1 MAAGEE
7 RGYDA
12 FISYSH
18 RLDAAITARLQ
29 GELEHFAKPWYRV
42 RALHVFRDQT
52 SLAASPH
59 LWTTI
64 EEAMSGSAWL
74 ILIAYPESAQSAWV
88 SREISWWR
96 ANRPANH
103 LLVAFTR
110 GELVWDE
117 SASDLDWGATT
128 ALPRRRSGTRSP
140 RSRAGWTC
148 AGPRTRK
155 TACARRTRACRTP
168 WPTWPRRSGTCP
180 RTP

>member
-1 MAAGEE
+1 VAAGEE

-29 GELEHFAKPWYRV
+29 AELQRFAKPWYRM

-64 EEAMSGSAWL
+64 EEALADSSWL
-74 ILIAYPESAQSAWV
+74 ILMASPESAQSGWV

-96 ANRPANH
+96 AHRRAVPDHRGGRILAPAG
-103 LLVAFTR
+103 V
-110 GELVWDE
+110 G
-117 SASDLDWGATT
+117 
-128 ALPRRRSGTRSP
+128 
-140 RSRAGWTC
+140 
-148 AGPRTRK
+148 
-155 TACARRTRACRTP
+155 
-168 WPTWPRRSGTCP
+168 
-180 RTP
+180 

>member
-29 GELEHFAKPWYRV
+29 AELQRFAKPWYRV

-64 EEAMSGSAWL
+64 EEALAAL
-74 ILIAYPESAQSAWV
+74 E
-88 SREISWWR
+88 
-96 ANRPANH
+96 ANPPHTPA
-103 LLVAFTR
+103 APP
-110 GELVWDE
+110 
-117 SASDLDWGATT
+117 
-128 ALPRRRSGTRSP
+128 LPRFIRPRLSP
-140 RSRAGWTC
+140 ERAPEP
-148 AGPRTRK
+148 AG
-155 TACARRTRACRTP
+155 
-168 WPTWPRRSGTCP
+168 
-180 RTP
+180 